1 MPYSPRS
8 TLSTSP
14 VLIST
19 TITVTIYITTAA
31 RTICITRSILLM
43 IQVHTVGFIIIIILL
58 IPIILILIL
67 LLLLIL
73 IINNIFAMILLMATW
88 TSTPMMMVKPQA
100 TVQGPGPPSN
110 G

>member
-58 IPIILILIL
+58 ILIILILI